1 MRYRSVSPILALTIA
16 AALLVGPA
24 PGLDAAPAQGHT
36 RFELAPSGNE
46 ARYRVREQLAGVNF
60 PSDAIGVT
68 TAVQGAV
75 VLDRSGK
82 VIPES
87 SKFVV
92 DITGLKS
99 DQARRDRF
107 IQGQTLQT
115 ATHPR
120 VEMAITELRGLAYPF
135 PATGELK
142 FQLVGNLTI
151 KGVTR
156 PSAWDVV
163 ARSRDGGLQG
173 TATTSFT
180 FGDFDLTR
188 PRVASVLSVDDKITL
203 ECDFFLVPKR

>member
-1 MRYRSVSPILALTIA
+1 MRSRSVSSILALTIA
-16 AALLVGPA
+16 AALLAGPA
-24 PGLDAAPAQGHT
+24 PRLDAAPAQGHT

-82 VIPES
+82 VVPES
-87 SKFVV
+87 STFVV

-107 IQGQTLQT
+107 VQGQTLQT

-151 KGVTR
+151 KGVTK

-163 ARSRDGGLQG
+163 AKPRDGGLQG

-180 FGDFDLTR
+180 FGDFELTR

-203 ECDFFLVPKR
+203 ECDFFLVPKP